1 MQVVQLYVRC
11 KNQANPV
18 NVASLS
24 PSSFPCNH
32 SKLFVSQNFIT
43 LEIKIRKNRDFEFN
57 NRSNYQ
63 SAITLSRKMYFL
75 FLTYERGSYLSIFNM
90 LEYTPTDIYE
100 QYGALHSIVIF
111 LAPMNISLIRIKSL
125 NYLRKP
131 RADFPLCYSVKEY
144 ESELFTLHLQWQ
156 GVNWMKYSIINWKLS
171 IETFWTNFLSWLN
184 FIMTTIPI
192 EN

>member
-1 MQVVQLYVRC
+1 MLQHCHHQASPAIIQNSLYRRILSHLKSKSEKIEILNSTIEAIINAQLPFLERC
-11 KNQANPV
+11 IFFILN
-18 NVASLS
+18 LR
-24 PSSFPCNH
+24 H
-32 SKLFVSQNFIT
+32 S
-43 LEIKIRKNRDFEFN
+43 
-57 NRSNYQ
+57 
-63 SAITLSRKMYFL
+63 
-75 FLTYERGSYLSIFNM
+75 
-90 LEYTPTDIYE
+90 DIYE

-131 RADFPLCYSVKEY
+131 RADFLLCYSVKEY

-156 GVNWMKYSIINWKLS
+156 GVNDICWMKYLIINWKLN
-171 IETFWTNFLSWLN
+171 IEKFWTNFLSWLN